1 MNASIP
7 IPSTVQVISFV
18 LILARVGAVFF
29 LAPAISGRAI
39 PNRVKA
45 VLAVFVS
52 LLLVMLLPLPKNLAA
67 APVGEVAILMVKE
80 VLVGLAIGLAIGAV
94 VSAWALAGAY
104 LDLSTGFSYGGVVDP
119 QYGNQS
125 AVLQQLYVL
134 LAGVIF
140 VTVGG
145 FDIMMSTIAGSFHNI
160 PLSGMPPSNDLMQL
174 ALDVITGVFVTGVG
188 VIAPSLIALFLT
200 DLAFGLVA
208 RAAPQTQIIALEFP
222 VKITVAIVVIVATL
236 PWMVPLLEK
245 NLLHWSR
252 LVLGGG

>member
-7 IPSTVQVISFV
+7 IPSTVQIIGFV

-39 PNRVKA
+39 PGRVKS
-45 VLAVFVS
+45 VLALFVS
-52 LLLVMLLPLPKNLAA
+52 FLLVMLLPIPGSLAA
-67 APVGEVAILMVKE
+67 APIGEVAILMFKE
-80 VLVGLAIGLAIGAV
+80 IIVGLAIGLAIGAV
-94 VSAWALAGAY
+94 VSAWALAGSY
-104 LDLSTGFSYGGVVDP
+104 LDLSAGFSYGGVIDP

-145 FDIMMSTIAGSFHNI
+145 LDIMMATIANSFHNI
-160 PLSGMPPSNDLMQL
+160 PLNGMPPSSDLAHL

-188 VIAPSLIALFLT
+188 VIAPPLIALFLT

-208 RAAPQTQIIALEFP
+208 RAAPQTQIISLEFP

-236 PWMVPLLEK
+236 PWMVPLFEK
-245 NLLHWSR
+245 NLLRWSS